1 VNHRSVRTSRR
12 DAQPDRRLLVAGVV
26 LVAASLCMAA
36 YEPIQEAFGASA
48 PPVCPESLV
57 QLDGARP

>member
-1 VNHRSVRTSRR
+1 VNHRSGRTSRR
-12 DAQPDRRLLVAGVV
+12 DSDPDRRLLVAGLV
-26 LVAASLCMAA
+26 LVATSLCMAA
-36 YEPIQEAFGASA
+36 YEPLQEAFSASS